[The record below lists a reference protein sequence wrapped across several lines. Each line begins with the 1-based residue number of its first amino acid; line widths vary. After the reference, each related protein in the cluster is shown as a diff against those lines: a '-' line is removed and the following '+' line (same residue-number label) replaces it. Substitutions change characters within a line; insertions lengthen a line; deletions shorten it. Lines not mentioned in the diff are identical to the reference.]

1 MHAKEV
7 MMNSKELGKS
17 LEQLIEE
24 IVDKTAKA
32 VAKELPSEE
41 QLKTLE
47 DRTKSIEVTLNHIL
61 KKSGGNPLRK
71 SNRGRKPGAE
81 RICSNS
87 GCSRPVVARGLC
99 SMHYQRWR
107 ADQIKKPKKST
118 GKGGSRG
125 AGKER
130 AKGAAKAKS
139 EAAV

>member
-1 MHAKEV
+1 
-7 MMNSKELGKS
+7 MNSKELGKS
-17 LEQLIEE
+17 LELLIEE

-71 SNRGRKPGAE
+71 SSRGRKPGAE
-81 RICSNS
+81 RICSVVN
-87 GCSRPVVARGLC
+87 CNRPVVARGMC

-107 ADQIKKPKKST
+107 ADSIK
-118 GKGGSRG
+118 GKGK
-125 AGKER
+125 GK
-130 AKGAAKAKS
+130 AKAKARGKAEQS
-139 EAAV
+139 A

>member
-1 MHAKEV
+1 

-24 IVDKTAKA
+24 IVSKTAKA

-41 QLKTLE
+41 QLKSLE
-47 DRTKSIEVTLNHIL
+47 DRTRSIEVTLNHIL

-81 RICSNS
+81 RICGNQ
-87 GCSRPVVARGLC
+87 GCNRPVVARGLC

-107 ADQIKKPKKST
+107 ADSIGKETKAKPKAKPKPKT
-118 GKGGSRG
+118 GKG
-125 AGKER
+125 AKPAR
-130 AKGAAKAKS
+130 ASKS
-139 EAAV
+139 A